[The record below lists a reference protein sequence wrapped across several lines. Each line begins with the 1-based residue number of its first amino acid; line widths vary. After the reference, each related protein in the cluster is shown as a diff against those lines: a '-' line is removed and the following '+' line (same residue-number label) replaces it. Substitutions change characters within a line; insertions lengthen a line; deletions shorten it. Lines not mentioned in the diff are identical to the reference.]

1 MISLFF
7 IFMKSGINSD
17 HKYMYEIISYD
28 DVIHMN
34 KFRSW
39 IHVWTWN
46 HIIWWCYT
54 YEFIHD
60 FMKWLRHCNQ
70 PGRWGLHILADEGWK
85 SLRTCRYFGSK
96 GPYWSSGI
104 HSQRLFQKAIEG
116 FDCKINGRAFGTALC
131 SVCCALWHS
140 FKLGRLETQS
150 VSELAAVAAGSDRIA
165 QGKCYHSCFTELVWG
180 SKRFDALQWQQGQVT
195 DYSFFFHVK

>member
-60 FMKWLRHCNQ
+60 FMKWLRHCNH

-85 SLRTCRYFGSK
+85 SLSTCRYFGSK
-96 GPYWSSGI
+96 GPYWSSAI
-104 HSQRLFQKAIEG
+104 HSQRLFQKGIEG
-116 FDCKINGRAFGTALC
+116 FDCKINGRAFGTAL
-131 SVCCALWHS
+131 WHS
-140 FKLGRLETQS
+140 LGWQVGDTNTECFW
-150 VSELAAVAAGSDRIA
+150 VGSSRCR
-165 QGKCYHSCFTELVWG
+165 QQQNHSRKVLPLILCWVGL
-180 SKRFDALQWQQGQVT
+180 R
-195 DYSFFFHVK
+195 VKKV